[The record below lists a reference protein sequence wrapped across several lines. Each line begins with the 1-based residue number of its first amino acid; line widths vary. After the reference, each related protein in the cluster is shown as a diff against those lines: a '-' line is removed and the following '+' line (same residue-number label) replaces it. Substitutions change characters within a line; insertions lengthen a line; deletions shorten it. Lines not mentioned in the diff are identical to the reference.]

1 MGIQIIRA
9 RSQPEDLTKQ
19 IPSNFTQRAAH
30 VQQIKCWTLCS
41 FRCTKSGKL
50 VLDFVCSCPFSMP
63 MPGCWAVHPSSKD
76 LDAEGKNNKSFEV
89 LIGAT
94 SFCWEKWLKLV
105 PQPDQRNPF
114 DGRKFYFNFISFD
127 SSKFSLGNV
136 LCDASL
142 F

>member
-1 MGIQIIRA
+1 
-9 RSQPEDLTKQ
+9 
-19 IPSNFTQRAAH
+19 
-30 VQQIKCWTLCS
+30 
-41 FRCTKSGKL
+41 
-50 VLDFVCSCPFSMP
+50 MP

-142 F
+142 FWEKLNNLFGWNLSLAA